1 MLAAL
6 PCLPCRP
13 GSSLNASRIFRHMR
27 PLPSWL
33 PCFAGSRSWSDLPE
47 IQLKWIHVR
56 RSCPPLPFQ
65 LPEERRKRP
74 RSEAARASLVT
85 DQQRPPPMSAHVR
98 TGLQISGAMKPRQ
111 IIGSLQFSAFLPPC
125 MCPPGE
131 YTNRW
136 LSSWSYGLKLF
147 EVSLFSCLH
156 CSPRL
161 QMYAAMHGT

>member
-47 IQLKWIHVR
+47 IQLKWIHAR

-98 TGLQISGAMKPRQ
+98 TGLQISGSHEAPANYRQ
-111 IIGSLQFSAFLPPC
+111 LAIFCISAAVYVSTGCIYKSLVIFMEL
-125 MCPPGE
+125 CPK
-131 YTNRW
+131 T
-136 LSSWSYGLKLF
+136 
-147 EVSLFSCLH
+147 V
-156 CSPRL
+156 
-161 QMYAAMHGT
+161 